1 MLAADEEFEREAR
14 PEHDQGG
21 NSSTSDIPSAPRKH
35 NLTIWQR
42 LVGVCCENACVTQLG
57 ERFSEQYCN
66 LNNDSYGFARSP
78 RTRNNN
84 NVPVNT
90 EQPGRSADGHEM
102 GEGKTEN
109 KASNYNMIPKPTP
122 YFGTSGGGALHNETK
137 DDRDLG
143 REQDE
148 RRPDSV
154 EAIMEPI
161 NENESMT
168 DEALL
173 AAMAPHYLDEDDP
186 DNCEPME
193 DYRPGGYHPIKASEI
208 LNDRFK
214 IIRKLGWGMYSTVW
228 MGEDIGTSKMNSTRK
243 NKSPNRNRL
252 VALKIQKSSQ
262 DYYQAARNEIKLL
275 HTIRA
280 EEDKRNDPSFI
291 VRLHDAFEVPG
302 PNGIHPCMVFE
313 PLGESLFGVMQQY
326 NSISLTA
333 VRKITAQLLCGL
345 RFLHSCRILHTDL
358 KPENVLVVRR
368 PHSNSELAGFGL
380 RRSSDHDQLKQEFS
394 EGSSTDVVDDK
405 PIYLADDDP
414 IIGVKIVDLG
424 NAFFIDEQEALDIQ
438 TREYRC
444 IESMLGVRP
453 FKPAAD
459 IWSLGCLTFE
469 LLTGETLFDPQLPE
483 GVDPSVLEEGDF
495 IKDESHLVQC
505 VELIGQI
512 PPSLVVLG
520 DHSSEWFED
529 DGTWRNDPGYPA
541 SADGVI
547 LEILKDNFQIEDYDA
562 QMITEFI
569 QFTLVYDPKKRPL
582 AEECLAHPFC
592 AGPMGGSED

>member
-1 MLAADEEFEREAR
+1 MLKADEEFEKEAR
-14 PEHDQGG
+14 LEQPQEV
-21 NSSTSDIPSAPRKH
+21 NSPPPPKRPDSV
-35 NLTIWQR
+35 WQR
-42 LVGVCCENACVTQLG
+42 LVGVCCDNTCVTQLG
-57 ERFSEQYCN
+57 ERFSEQYYN
-66 LNNDSYGFARSP
+66 LNESSFQ
-78 RTRNNN
+78 RNRQATGS
-84 NVPVNT
+84 VNT
-90 EQPGRSADGHEM
+90 RQPQSLNSDGKSKPRDGEASTGGGKRNKGDCLM
-102 GEGKTEN
+102 GSK
-109 KASNYNMIPKPTP
+109 PKP
-122 YFGTSGGGALHNETK
+122 FFVNSGGGARNDEMKESQSSKMMGIPSTRTGTIEMSDHSTGSSNGSEDM
-137 DDRDLG
+137 DD
-143 REQDE
+143 
-148 RRPDSV
+148 S
-154 EAIMEPI
+154 
-161 NENESMT
+161 
-168 DEALL
+168 ALL
-173 AAMAPHYLDEDDP
+173 SALEPHYLDEDDP
-186 DNCEPME
+186 DNCEPLE
-193 DYRPGGYHPIKASEI
+193 DYRPGGYHPVKTSEI
-208 LNDRFK
+208 LNGRFK

-228 MGEDIGTSKMNSTRK
+228 MGEDIDTSKRNS
-243 NKSPNRNRL
+243 KSKTPNRNRL

-313 PLGESLFGVMQQY
+313 PLGESLFGVMQKY
-326 NSISLTA
+326 NCISLTA
-333 VRKITAQLLCGL
+333 ARKITAQLLCGL
-345 RFLHSCRILHTDL
+345 RFLHSCHILHTDL

-380 RRSSDHDQLKQEFS
+380 RSSEYRQGLQRNDSIS
-394 EGSSTDVVDDK
+394 EIDDT
-405 PIYLADDDP
+405 PIYLADNDP

-444 IESMLGVRP
+444 IESMLGIRP
-453 FKPAAD
+453 FTPAAD

-469 LLTGETLFDPQLPE
+469 LLTGETLFDPQLPD

-495 IKDESHLVQC
+495 IKDESHLGQC

-529 DGTWRNDPGYPA
+529 DGTWRNDPGYPV

-547 LEILKDNFQIEDYDA
+547 LEILKDNFQLEAHAA
-562 QMITEFI
+562 QMVDDFLK
-569 QFTLVYDPKKRPL
+569 FTLVYDPKKRPL
-582 AEECLAHPFC
+582 AEECLAHHFV
-592 AGPMGGSED
+592 AGPM